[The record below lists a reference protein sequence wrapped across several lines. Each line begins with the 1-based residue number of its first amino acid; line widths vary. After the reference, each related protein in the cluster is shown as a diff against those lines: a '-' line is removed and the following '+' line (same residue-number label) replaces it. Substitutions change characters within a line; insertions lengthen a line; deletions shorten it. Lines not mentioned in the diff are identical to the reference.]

1 MIWCDLMWCGVV
13 WYGVVHYHIA
23 LDRVRPVFFSR
34 HTHIHT
40 LTLFLSHTHTL
51 PHLPS
56 PGMWISQFLFT
67 YWNKKKKNVFS
78 LVYATTTTTTYSHTA
93 LTAFLRAI
101 ICVSFLSFALP
112 LDTVDCAHC
121 ACVWVCM
128 RLCFLWIHNEIKY
141 KLKCV
146 SFYGS
151 MTVGCASM
159 ESSVS

>member
-1 MIWCDLMWCGVV
+1 MLCC
-13 WYGVVHYHIA
+13 A
-23 LDRVRPVFFSR
+23 LPYRLRSRKTGFFFKT
-34 HTHIHT
+34 HTYTYSHSVS
-40 LTLFLSHTHTL
+40 LSHTHSSS
-51 PHLPS
+51 PS
-56 PGMWISQFLFT
+56 ISWYVDFT
-67 YWNKKKKNVFS
+67 VFIYILKQKKNVFS